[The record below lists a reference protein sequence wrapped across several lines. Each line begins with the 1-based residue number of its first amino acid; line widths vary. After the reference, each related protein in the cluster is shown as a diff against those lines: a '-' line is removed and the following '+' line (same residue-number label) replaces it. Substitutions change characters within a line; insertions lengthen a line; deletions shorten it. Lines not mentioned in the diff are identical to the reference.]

1 MKKILTAIIILAAG
15 ITTGLAQWQPN
26 QNGGPQYPQQGNQ
39 QQYPR
44 QNSNYS
50 QYSSLVVSAVSQRQF
65 LVYVDNYQYQAN
77 GNNGNNNTVTVDQ
90 LQAGNHNVVIYE
102 NRRNFWGKTVQSEIY
117 NSTLYL
123 KPGFETSIFINA
135 LGQANVSERQVY
147 SNNNNGGYD
156 NGGYGNNGNGNGYG
170 YGRKKHK
177 HKKHQCGDDDNRRD
191 YSRNDN
197 RRGHDD
203 GDDD

>member
-1 MKKILTAIIILAAG
+1 MKKLLTLIILAAG
-15 ITTGLAQWQPN
+15 ITTGFAQWQPN
-26 QNGGPQYPQQGNQ
+26 QNGGPQQYPQQGNQ

-44 QNSNYS
+44 QNGNYS
-50 QYSSLVVSAVSQRQF
+50 QYSSLVVSSVSQRQF

-77 GNNGNNNTVTVDQ
+77 GNNGNNNTINVDQ
-90 LQAGNHNVVIYE
+90 LQAGNHTVIIYE
-102 NRRNFWGKTVQSEIY
+102 NRRNFWGKTVQSEVY

-135 LGQANVSERQVY
+135 LGQVNVSERQVY
-147 SNNNNGGYD
+147 NNNNGGYD

-177 HKKHQCGDDDNRRD
+177 HKKHHQCGNDDDRRD

-203 GDDD
+203 RDDD

>member
-1 MKKILTAIIILAAG
+1 MKKLLTLLILAAG
-15 ITTGLAQWQPN
+15 ITTGFAQWQGN
-26 QNGGPQYPQQGNQ
+26 PQQGSQ
-39 QQYPR
+39 QQSQR
-44 QNSNYS
+44 QNGNYS
-50 QYSSLVVSAVSQRQF
+50 QYSSLLVSSVSQRQF

-77 GNNGNNNTVTVDQ
+77 GNNGNNNTVNVDR

-102 NRRNFWGKTVQSEIY
+102 NKRNFWGKTVQTEVY

-147 SNNNNGGYD
+147 NNNGGYD
-156 NGGYGNNGNGNGYG
+156 NGGYGSNGNGNGYG
-170 YGRKKHK
+170 YGRKKHHKNK
-177 HKKHQCGDDDNRRD
+177 HKKNKCDDDDRRD

-197 RRGHDD
+197 RRGYDD
-203 GDDD
+203 

>member
-1 MKKILTAIIILAAG
+1 MKKLLTLFILAAG
-15 ITTGLAQWQPN
+15 ITTGFAQWQGNP
-26 QNGGPQYPQQGNQ
+26 QQYPQQGNQ

-44 QNSNYS
+44 QNGNYG
-50 QYSSLVVSAVSQRQF
+50 QYSSLVVSSVSQRQF
-65 LVYVDNYQYQAN
+65 LVYIDNYQYQAN
-77 GNNGNNNTVTVDQ
+77 GNNGNNNTVTADQ

-102 NRRNFWGKTVQSEIY
+102 NRRNFWGKTVQTEVY
-117 NSTLYL
+117 NAALYL

-135 LGQANVSERQVY
+135 LGQINVSERQVY
-147 SNNNNGGYD
+147 NNNNGGYD

-177 HKKHQCGDDDNRRD
+177 HKKHHQCGNDDDRRD

-203 GDDD
+203 RDDD

>member
-1 MKKILTAIIILAAG
+1 MKKILTAIILAAG
-15 ITTGLAQWQPN
+15 ITTGFAQWQPN
-26 QNGGPQYPQQGNQ
+26 QNGGHQQYPQQGNQ

-44 QNSNYS
+44 QNGNYS
-50 QYSSLVVSAVSQRQF
+50 QYSSLVVSSVSQRQF

-90 LQAGNHNVVIYE
+90 FQAGNHNIVIYE
-102 NRRNFWGKTVQSEIY
+102 NRRNFWGKTVQSEVY

-147 SNNNNGGYD
+147 NNNNGGYD
-156 NGGYGNNGNGNGYG
+156 NGGYGNNGNGNGNG

-177 HKKHQCGDDDNRRD
+177 KHHCGNDDERRD

-197 RRGHDD
+197 RRGQSANDR
-203 GDDD
+203 DDD

>member
-1 MKKILTAIIILAAG
+1 MKKILTAIILAAT
-15 ITTGLAQWQPN
+15 ITTGFAQWQPN
-26 QNGGPQYPQQGNQ
+26 QNGGPQQYPQQGNQ

-44 QNSNYS
+44 QNGNYS
-50 QYSSLVVSAVSQRQF
+50 QYSSLIVSSVSQRQF

-77 GNNGNNNTVTVDQ
+77 GNNGNNNTVNVDQ

-102 NRRNFWGKTVQSEIY
+102 NRRNFWGKTVQSEVY
-117 NSTLYL
+117 NAALYL

-147 SNNNNGGYD
+147 NNNGGYD
-156 NGGYGNNGNGNGYG
+156 QGGYSNNGNGNGYG
-170 YGRKKHK
+170 YGRKKHHKNK
-177 HKKHQCGDDDNRRD
+177 HKKNKCDDDDRRD

-197 RRGHDD
+197 RRDHDD
-203 GDDD
+203 RDDD

>member
-1 MKKILTAIIILAAG
+1 MKKILTAIILAAG
-15 ITTGLAQWQPN
+15 ITTGFAQWQPN
-26 QNGGPQYPQQGNQ
+26 QNGGPQYS
-39 QQYPR
+39 R
-44 QNSNYS
+44 QNGNYS

-77 GNNGNNNTVTVDQ
+77 GNNGNNNTVTADR

-102 NRRNFWGKTVQSEIY
+102 NRRNFWGKTVQTEVY

-123 KPGFETSIFINA
+123 KPGYETSIFINA
-135 LGQANVSERQVY
+135 LGQVNVSERQVY
-147 SNNNNGGYD
+147 NNSNGGYD
-156 NGGYGNNGNGNGYG
+156 QGGYGNNGNGVGYG

-177 HKKHQCGDDDNRRD
+177 HKKHQCGNDNRRD

-203 GDDD
+203 RGDD

>member
-1 MKKILTAIIILAAG
+1 MKKILTAIILAAA
-15 ITTGLAQWQPN
+15 ITTGFAQWQPN

-44 QNSNYS
+44 QNGNYS
-50 QYSSLVVSAVSQRQF
+50 QYSSLIVSSVSQRQF

-77 GNNGNNNTVTVDQ
+77 GNNGNNNTITADR
-90 LQAGNHNVVIYE
+90 LQAGNHTVVIYE
-102 NRRNFWGKTVQSEIY
+102 NRRNFWGKTVQSEVY
-117 NSTLYL
+117 NATLYL

-135 LGQANVSERQVY
+135 LGQVNVSERQVY
-147 SNNNNGGYD
+147 NNNNGGYD

-170 YGRKKHK
+170 YGRKKYK
-177 HKKHQCGDDDNRRD
+177 HKKYQCGNNDNRRD

-197 RRGHDD
+197 RRSR
-203 GDDD
+203 DDD